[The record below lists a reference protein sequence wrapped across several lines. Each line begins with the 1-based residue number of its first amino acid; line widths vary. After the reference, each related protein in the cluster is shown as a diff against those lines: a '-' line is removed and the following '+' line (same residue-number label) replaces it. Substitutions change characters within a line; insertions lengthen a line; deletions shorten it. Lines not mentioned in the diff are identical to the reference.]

1 MISEVHAEASLA
13 ALDIENYDTRNESV
27 MNIME
32 RVKNLLLQPTQEWA
46 VIDTEL
52 GTAADLYT
60 SYIIPLAAIGPIA
73 SVIGWSLLGIKLPF
87 GGSYRVPLIN
97 AVGHAVTTFVLALV
111 GTYVL
116 ALIID
121 ALALSF
127 GGTKND
133 FQALKVAAYS
143 STAAW
148 LAGIF
153 NLIPALAFL
162 QISGL
167 YSVYLLYLG
176 LPILMK
182 APQEK
187 ALPYTGVVIMA
198 AIVVFGVIGVVSS
211 CFIPYPAYR

>member
-1 MISEVHAEASLA
+1 MSL
-13 ALDIENYDTRNESV
+13 L
-27 MNIME
+27 E
-32 RVKNLLLQPTQEWA
+32 RVKKILLQPAEEWA
-46 VIDTEL
+46 VIDKES
-52 GTAADLYT
+52 GTAVDLYK

-73 SVIGWSLLGIKLPF
+73 SIIGLSVIGVGLPM
-87 GGSYRVPLIN
+87 GGSYRVSLMSAI
-97 AVGHAVTTFVLALV
+97 AHAVTAFVLALV

-121 ALALSF
+121 ALAPTFL
-127 GGTKND
+127 GVKND

-153 NLIPALAFL
+153 SLIPALAFL
-162 QISGL
+162 QILAL

-176 LPILMK
+176 LPVLMK

-187 ALPYTGVVIMA
+187 ALPYTGVVIIA
-198 AIVVFGVIGVVSS
+198 AIVIFGVIGALSS
-211 CFIPYPAYR
+211 CFIPYPTYR